1 MFSIFNYPNA
11 IFYEAGKKGE
21 TMVVKRINEELCF
34 GCGLCV
40 DLCTEDVLR
49 FDEVKKK
56 PYVKYPRDC
65 VACLFCEAGCPIQ
78 AIEVELTRGRK
89 MPEVL

>member
-1 MFSIFNYPNA
+1 
-11 IFYEAGKKGE
+11 
-21 TMVVKRINEELCF
+21 MVVKKINEKLCF

-40 DLCTEDVLR
+40 DVCSEDVWR
-49 FDEVKKK
+49 FDNTKKK

-65 VACLFCEAGCPIQ
+65 VCCKFCEAWCPIG

-89 MPEVL
+89 MPEVV

>member
-1 MFSIFNYPNA
+1 
-11 IFYEAGKKGE
+11 
-21 TMVVKRINEELCF
+21 MVVKTINEKLCF

-40 DLCTEDVLR
+40 DTCSEDVWR

-65 VACLFCEAGCPIQ
+65 VSCKFCEAWCPIG
-78 AIEVELTRGRK
+78 AIKVDLTRGRK
-89 MPEVL
+89 MPEVV